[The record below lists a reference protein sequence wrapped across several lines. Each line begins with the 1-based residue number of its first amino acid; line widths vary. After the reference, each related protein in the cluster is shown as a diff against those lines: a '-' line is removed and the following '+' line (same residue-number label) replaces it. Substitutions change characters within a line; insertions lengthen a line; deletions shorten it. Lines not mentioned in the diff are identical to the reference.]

1 MIADSVPLTV
11 ILQTLIDRLSRASSA
26 QTALLLKTERA
37 LAARRREI
45 EQSCA
50 ATVLAPR
57 PLVGETHPRD
67 PPLIQ
72 WGDDLSIA
80 LFARAPYSSHDAI
93 RVLCRKYNGLLRSDA
108 FRQERIK
115 SKCAENGAAIV

>member
-1 MIADSVPLTV
+1 MIADSVPLSV
-11 ILQTLIDRLSRASSA
+11 ILQTLIDRLSRASSS

-37 LAARRREI
+37 IAARRREI

-72 WGDDLSIA
+72 WGDD
-80 LFARAPYSSHDAI
+80 
-93 RVLCRKYNGLLRSDA
+93 
-108 FRQERIK
+108 
-115 SKCAENGAAIV
+115 

>member
-1 MIADSVPLTV
+1 MIADSVPLSV

-57 PLVGETHPRD
+57 PLVGETHPTAD
-67 PPLIQ
+67 LLGLAYGM
-72 WGDDLSIA
+72 GD
-80 LFARAPYSSHDAI
+80 
-93 RVLCRKYNGLLRSDA
+93 
-108 FRQERIK
+108 
-115 SKCAENGAAIV
+115 